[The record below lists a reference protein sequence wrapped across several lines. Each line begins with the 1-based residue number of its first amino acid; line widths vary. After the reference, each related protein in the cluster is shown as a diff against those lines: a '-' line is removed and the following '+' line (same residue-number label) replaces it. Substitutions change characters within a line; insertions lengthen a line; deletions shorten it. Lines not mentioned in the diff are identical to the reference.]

1 MGHLRLSEKNSV
13 GITSDIRK
21 LQSEISKIKR
31 NSLTT
36 IENSDNQ
43 FLEND
48 FSKNFFILKVEMQ
61 RGEKCREIRD
71 FLHFKS
77 SLTAKT
83 VIKRLRNVT
92 KNGHKKFVKN
102 LICDLAVTAGH
113 LFYVRIKAENNV
125 LHKKCTYF

>member
-61 RGEKCREIRD
+61 RGGKCREIRD
-71 FLHFKS
+71 FFALLIMLNS
-77 SLTAKT
+77 E
-83 VIKRLRNVT
+83 
-92 KNGHKKFVKN
+92 NGHKTFEK
-102 LICDLAVTAGH
+102 C
-113 LFYVRIKAENNV
+113 
-125 LHKKCTYF
+125 HKKWS

>member
-1 MGHLRLSEKNSV
+1 MRHLRLSEKNSV
-13 GITSDIRK
+13 EITSDIRK

-61 RGEKCREIRD
+61 RGGKCREIRD

-77 SLTAKT
+77 FLTAKT

-92 KNGHKKFVKN
+92 KKGHKKYKKN
-102 LICDLAVTAGH
+102 TKCDLTVTASRVFM
-113 LFYVRIKAENNV
+113 L
-125 LHKKCTYF
+125 